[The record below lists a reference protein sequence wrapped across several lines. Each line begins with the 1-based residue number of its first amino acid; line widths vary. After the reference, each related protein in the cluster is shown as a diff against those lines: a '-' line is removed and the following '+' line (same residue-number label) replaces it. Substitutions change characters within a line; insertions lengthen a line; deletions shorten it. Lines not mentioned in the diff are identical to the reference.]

1 MSPRLCRFSQAS
13 AWASNTALGKLALV
27 RSMMIYMRIVVM
39 MMMMIMALILVSL
52 KEIYIYTLTMMIF
65 PGHADNIH
73 KLTIARLDSGDAA
86 ILVTASGA
94 RTFTLKVLYHC
105 HHYCHH
111 QHHCHYHYYF
121 TIMTKIIIVIITK
134 IMTQITIVAMK
145 KIMTI
150 MMITIAIMIIMT
162 IRARLPA

>member
-1 MSPRLCRFSQAS
+1 M
-13 AWASNTALGKLALV
+13 
-27 RSMMIYMRIVVM
+27 
-39 MMMMIMALILVSL
+39 
-52 KEIYIYTLTMMIF
+52 LTMMIF

-94 RTFTLKVLYHC
+94 RTFTLKVFYHC
-105 HHYCHH
+105 HHYCHR
-111 QHHCHYHYYF
+111 QHHCYYYYYF

-134 IMTQITIVAMK
+134 IMTQITIVTMK

-150 MMITIAIMIIMT
+150 MLITIAIMIIMT

>member
-1 MSPRLCRFSQAS
+1 
-13 AWASNTALGKLALV
+13 
-27 RSMMIYMRIVVM
+27 
-39 MMMMIMALILVSL
+39 
-52 KEIYIYTLTMMIF
+52 MMIF

-94 RTFTLKVLYHC
+94 RTFTLKVFYHC
-105 HHYCHH
+105 HNYCHC
-111 QHHCHYHYYF
+111 QHHCHRQQHCHYYYYF

-134 IMTQITIVAMK
+134 IMTQITIVTMK

-150 MMITIAIMIIMT
+150 MLITIAIMIIMT

>member
-1 MSPRLCRFSQAS
+1 MGLQHCSGQTCSGEVDDDLHEDSSDDDDYDNGFDIS
-13 AWASNTALGKLALV
+13 
-27 RSMMIYMRIVVM
+27 
-39 MMMMIMALILVSL
+39 IL
-52 KEIYIYTLTMMIF
+52 KGDIYIYILTMMIF

-94 RTFTLKVLYHC
+94 RTFTLKVFYHC
-105 HHYCHH
+105 HHYCHR
-111 QHHCHYHYYF
+111 QQHCHYHYYF

-134 IMTQITIVAMK
+134 IMTQITIVTMK

-150 MMITIAIMIIMT
+150 MLITIAIMIIMT

>member
-1 MSPRLCRFSQAS
+1 
-13 AWASNTALGKLALV
+13 
-27 RSMMIYMRIVVM
+27 
-39 MMMMIMALILVSL
+39 
-52 KEIYIYTLTMMIF
+52 MMIF

-94 RTFTLKVLYHC
+94 RTFTLKVFFHC
-105 HHYCHH
+105 HHYCH
-111 QHHCHYHYYF
+111 YYYYF

-134 IMTQITIVAMK
+134 IMTQITIVTMK

-150 MMITIAIMIIMT
+150 MLITIAIMIIMT